1 LLVFDAILKELTEWS
16 RCSRSA
22 PLRRAPR
29 FQTKMRQQRAALQL
43 QRPPVDA
50 PLLRYVCH
58 GLAGVDESDIT
69 DCEFNNPVVLN
80 DFGLASYL
88 K

>member
-1 LLVFDAILKELTEWS
+1 
-16 RCSRSA
+16 
-22 PLRRAPR
+22 
-29 FQTKMRQQRAALQL
+29 MRQQRAALQL

-50 PLLRYVCH
+50 PLLRNVCH
-58 GLAGVDESDIT
+58 GLGGVDESDIT

-80 DFGLASYL
+80 DFGLAGYL